1 MIEKEEQIVIGVMI
15 QVLKP
20 VTVRSRYKTIFHG
33 QTNLKS
39 GNFVWWYPIK
49 NIEYSRL
56 INEVS
61 RWYKGKIKVNFGL
74 AGTVEV

>member
-1 MIEKEEQIVIGVMI
+1 MIEKEEQIVIGTMI
-15 QVLKP
+15 QVLRP
-20 VTVRSRYKTIFHG
+20 VTIPSKYKTIFHG
-33 QTNLKS
+33 QTNLKP

-49 NIEYSRL
+49 NIECSRL

-61 RWYKGKIKVNFGL
+61 RWYKGKIKVNYGL